1 MTSRF
6 DIVKDLDNSVVNFEQ
21 EYNNVVLWNAIA
33 LSNNHDYSKEA
44 LKRQYSLVEEEFK
57 ETKDAVDVK
66 DLVET
71 IDGLCDIFVVA
82 GYWLFLNKA
91 KPKIEGFVIDPVVAL
106 ESVYYQLKLF
116 NSPDTIDVS
125 NLFQDTLN
133 ALASLKGGKECL
145 QEVLR
150 SNMSKFAQK
159 DFFEDKG
166 ILPEVVAA
174 NIEVSSNG
182 RYKNVVPIYS
192 NILDNETGKEVEYV
206 VFRNE
211 GGKSKLLKPFYF
223 QEPKLKELI
232 DKYV

>member
-1 MTSRF
+1 MSSRF
-6 DIVKDLDNSVVNFEQ
+6 DIVKDLDNSVVDFTQ
-21 EYNNVVLWNAIA
+21 EYNDVVLWNAIA
-33 LSNNHDYSKEA
+33 LSNKHEYSKEA
-44 LKRQYSLVEEEFK
+44 IQRQLSLVMEEYK
-57 ETKDAVDVK
+57 ELHEAVDSK
-66 DLVET
+66 DLIE
-71 IDGLCDIFVVA
+71 IYDALGDIFVVA

-91 KPKIEGFVIDPVVAL
+91 QPKLEGFVIDPVSAL
-106 ESVYYQLKLF
+106 ENVYYQPKIF
-116 NSPDTIDVS
+116 NEPYKIDVS
-125 NLFQDTLN
+125 NLFQDALN

-192 NILDNETGKEVEYV
+192 SVVDNETGKEVEYI
-206 VFRNE
+206 VFRCD
-211 GGKSKLLKPFYF
+211 GGKSKIVKPFYF
-223 QEPKLKELI
+223 QEPKLKEI
-232 DKYV
+232 IEQ